1 MLQHAVILRIA
12 LLHNR
17 LHAAADMIWR
27 MLSFQQS
34 KDEVS
39 LNDPAIS
46 KSYTTGQKPI
56 RQQTSRLLY
65 YQTQLHALADAGIV
79 SESGQSAAARVTAYL
94 QHVVLP
100 PVVLHLVTPLQ
111 CCQPG
116 YLPGLRLG
124 YCLASA
130 VWYGLGWSLQLSL
143 VVTVQQAAC
152 DAQLDLL
159 QQVCEL
165 CLTACRCIKDCIKD

>member
-1 MLQHAVILRIA
+1 MLWHDVILRIA

-46 KSYTTGQKPI
+46 KSYNTGQKPI

-65 YQTQLHALADAGIV
+65 YQTQLHALADAGID
-79 SESGQSAAARVTAYL
+79 SESGQSAAA
-94 QHVVLP
+94 
-100 PVVLHLVTPLQ
+100 
-111 CCQPG
+111 
-116 YLPGLRLG
+116 
-124 YCLASA
+124 
-130 VWYGLGWSLQLSL
+130 
-143 VVTVQQAAC
+143 
-152 DAQLDLL
+152 
-159 QQVCEL
+159 
-165 CLTACRCIKDCIKD
+165 